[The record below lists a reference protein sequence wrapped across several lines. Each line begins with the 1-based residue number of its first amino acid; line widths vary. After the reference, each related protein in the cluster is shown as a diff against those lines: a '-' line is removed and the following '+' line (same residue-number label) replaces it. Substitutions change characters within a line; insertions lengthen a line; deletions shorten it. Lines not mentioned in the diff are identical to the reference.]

1 MADKRR
7 GTFAKKS
14 RHDSRGKMQNK
25 QQASGMSSEQAR
37 KDRTEYQTPGA
48 DVSAHQQQQSQP
60 LDS

>member
-14 RHDSRGKMQNK
+14 RQDPRGKVQNK

-37 KDRTEYQTPGA
+37 KDRAGYQAPEA
-48 DVSAHQQQQSQP
+48 DVSSQQQRSQP